1 MWTGKKCID
10 MVERLKFN
18 NLTMTLYAVI
28 CVIEKKSR
36 IDLLRLSILTAL
48 LQDESVTNALNNAE
62 ESPSFANLRVVSR
75 YMMANFNKRF
85 YNTLPLVVN
94 SLSMLL
100 DARCIN
106 IENGEVASN
115 ERMECFSVSDKDIQK
130 GKAASKIKK
139 AAPKLLSIAEDVSTK
154 KMVQQL
160 NILI

>member
-10 MVERLKFN
+10 MLERLKFN

-28 CVIEKKSR
+28 CVIENKSR

-48 LQDESVTNALNNAE
+48 LQDESVTNALNNTE

-115 ERMECFSVSDKDIQK
+115 ERMESFSVSDKDIQK
-130 GKAASKIKK
+130 GNAASKIKN
-139 AAPKLLSIAEDVSTK
+139 AAPKLLAIAEDVSTK